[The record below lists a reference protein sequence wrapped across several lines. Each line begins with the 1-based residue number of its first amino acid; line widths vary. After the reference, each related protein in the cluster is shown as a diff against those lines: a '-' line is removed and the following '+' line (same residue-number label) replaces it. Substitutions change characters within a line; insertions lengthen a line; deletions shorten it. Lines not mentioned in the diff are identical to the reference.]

1 LKILIASLLL
11 LRVCPYTYLII
22 SVNISLFINFKN
34 FNLHSVRSQQLYL
47 QIRKY
52 FSRYQNFT
60 WPTLI
65 QVMVKLKLHIDILQ
79 HISTELTLWSAH
91 QHQLHTHTHTTWTTS
106 VDYTHTKKHFKI
118 NQSKVTHICGSP
130 SLPIFSPD
138 GLYVRYLPL
147 SRLEIV
153 VNITG

>member
-1 LKILIASLLL
+1 MKILIASLLL

-91 QHQLHTHTHTTWTTS
+91 QHQLHTHIQLATCSIPFIELYSLFFFLLPSWLLHLRIMRCEKG
-106 VDYTHTKKHFKI
+106 KKEWKKF
-118 NQSKVTHICGSP
+118 
-130 SLPIFSPD
+130 IFHLIKSIFFRYWPD
-138 GLYVRYLPL
+138 K
-147 SRLEIV
+147 
-153 VNITG
+153 